1 MTMFRWAKKMY
12 NEYREYVR
20 TDLIMYG
27 VWILLIILFFI
38 YTLLAD

>member
-1 MTMFRWAKKMY
+1 MIRWIKKMY
-12 NEYREYVR
+12 NEYSAYVK

-38 YTLLAD
+38 YMLLTD

>member
-1 MTMFRWAKKMY
+1 MFAWIKRMY
-12 NEYREYVR
+12 KEYQPYVR

>member
-1 MTMFRWAKKMY
+1 MFGWMKRMY
-12 NEYREYVR
+12 QEYKAYVR